1 MMTPSYTQVVAG
13 QKFII
18 TLKLGVTSKSDC
30 KANSEHGFVSAKVC
44 SDSESV
50 SSKGQ
55 VGDLQPRVS
64 AVWLKDWYIVVHKF
78 CISTI
83 TRNLF

>member
-1 MMTPSYTQVVAG
+1 MVAG

-55 VGDLQPRVS
+55 IGDLQPRVS
-64 AVWLKDWYIVVHKF
+64 AVWLKRLVYSVTYALYKYDYEKPVLSLIKK
-78 CISTI
+78 
-83 TRNLF
+83 